1 MRILYTLT
9 TCPTCMQLKLD
20 LKKKDVEYE
29 ERQVDKNQV
38 WLDEALAYADTVP
51 IMIEDETVTVGFNGS
66 MG

>member
-1 MRILYTLT
+1 
-9 TCPTCMQLKLD
+9 MQLKLD

-29 ERQVDKNQV
+29 ERQVDKNQA